1 MKFCSEKII
10 ILMVILLGIYLLFIR
25 NNIIGKSIEG
35 FAVCDN
41 ESEYVGNPLIKRDAS
56 NLSFN
61 PALTK
66 DVDPRIAVLG
76 FGDLSGWQGK
86 KNDELIV
93 RFNDVMN
100 LKSLIIGGY
109 GKFSIQVETINNS
122 TKSRLWRDL
131 KNSNGEVGKEN
142 VFEGGNK
149 EVGFTK
155 QETSKCFNL
164 NVEGDSNILCQAIKF
179 KVHEVNN
186 VKAQFEVL
194 GLELDANPAYKHNE
208 YLNLNAKLYNENNI
222 ELPKT
227 DNNVLTWTA
236 EDNNNDP
243 RFKIKFESTDSVPI
257 ANKLISYIEFMPNG
271 NTWITSYNISFK
283 YQGSDITRHITDVPG
298 NSGPGTVSRFYFK
311 YPLLA
316 NELTLKPSSSK
327 SFGSSM
333 NTATKPAS
341 KVKVFGKIIAT
352 ESSEKILKAEQE
364 TYYKINQSKNVK
376 STCPPITSLIN
387 KQAEIQQLCEA
398 LEQSDEIEYEK
409 KKIDTNKFYHL
420 KLAKQRKEIKELQ
433 DKIKNMRDA
442 NKYFDDVEDRNKL
455 ALFKYQEEMDKKL
468 HNLVKNRLDKQ
479 TGINFNLSVKDPNIQ
494 KVDKLNKEIKNTTD
508 IIESFQGCGSDSSRK
523 FLDRGLSL
531 PPEEFYEEFVG
542 SHYFN

>member
-25 NNIIGKSIEG
+25 NNIIGNNIEG

-56 NLSFN
+56 NLIFN
-61 PALTK
+61 PTLTR
-66 DVDPRIAVLG
+66 DIDPRLAILG

-86 KNDELIV
+86 KNEELIV
-93 RFNDVMN
+93 RFNDIMN

-109 GKFSIQVETINNS
+109 GKFSIQVETVNTG

-131 KNSNGEVGKEN
+131 KNSNAEVGKEN
-142 VFEGGNK
+142 IFEGGNN
-149 EVGFTK
+149 EIGFTK
-155 QETSKCFNL
+155 QETSKCYNL
-164 NVEGDSNILCQAIKF
+164 NLDGDSNILCQAIKF

-186 VKAQFEVL
+186 VKAQFEIF
-194 GLELDANPAYKHNE
+194 GLELDASPGYKYNE
-208 YLNLNAKLYNENNI
+208 YLNLNATLYNENKI
-222 ELPKT
+222 ELPKA
-227 DNNVLTWTA
+227 DNNVLSWTA
-236 EDNNNDP
+236 ENNNNDP
-243 RFKIKFESTDSVPI
+243 KFIIKFESTDSVPI
-257 ANKLISYIEFMPNG
+257 ANKLISYIEFMPND
-271 NTWITSYNISFK
+271 NTWITSYNIAFK

-298 NSGPGTVSRFYFK
+298 NSGSGTVTRYYFK

-316 NELTLKPSSSK
+316 NELTLKPSSSR
-327 SFGSSM
+327 SFDSNM
-333 NTATKPAS
+333 NTATKPAC
-341 KVKVFGKIIAT
+341 KVKVFGNIIAT
-352 ESSEKILKAEQE
+352 ESAEKTLKAEQE
-364 TYYKINQSKNVK
+364 TYFKINQSKNVK

-387 KQAEIQQLCEA
+387 KQAEIQQLCDA
-398 LEQSDEIEYEK
+398 LEQSDEIEFEK

-433 DKIKNMRDA
+433 DKIKNMRNA
-442 NKYFDDVEDRNKL
+442 NKYFDDVEDRNKM

-468 HNLVKNRLDKQ
+468 HALVKNRLDKQ
-479 TGINFNLSVKDPNIQ
+479 TGINFNLSVKDPTIQ
-494 KVDKLNKEIKNTTD
+494 KVNDINKDIKNTTE
-508 IIESFQGCGSDSSRK
+508 IIESFQGYGCNSSRK
-523 FLDRGLSL
+523 FIDRHLSL